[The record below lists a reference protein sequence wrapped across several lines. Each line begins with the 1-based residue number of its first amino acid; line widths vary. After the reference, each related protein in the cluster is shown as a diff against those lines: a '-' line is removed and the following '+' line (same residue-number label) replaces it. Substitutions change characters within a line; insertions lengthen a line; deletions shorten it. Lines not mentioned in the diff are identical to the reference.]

1 MNTQRRSRKSWLAP
15 DLLESLR
22 LQRAGV
28 VYALIVLALALQI
41 ITKARGQAGFLTPIN
56 VTNVLD
62 QSSLVALMAVF
73 MTVVLISGNF
83 DLSVASTAALGAAV
97 CVKLI
102 GAWGFYPALLA
113 ALVIGIACG
122 MTNGLLVQK
131 LGINAFIVTLG
142 TLTAIRGLVLVMT
155 NSRSITSDSEVLPNF
170 QEGRWQLPAW
180 VALGGGVV
188 LIAAGVSRL
197 VLQRR
202 ALPGRPPL
210 DRLTCGLLF
219 FGAAL
224 GAVALLNE
232 DYLSLTRPTWYML
245 LAAAIVILALNFT
258 VPGRRVFAVGGNA
271 EAARLSGIRV
281 DLYKIVAFT
290 LMGAAASFV
299 GVIYAGK
306 FGGINPD
313 ALTGTE
319 LTVITAAILGGTSLF
334 GGAGAVSKSVVGALI
349 LYGLNNGFNVL
360 NVGSTYQYLIQGVII
375 VAAAAIY
382 TSAGRR
388 RRVSWGRRRRSDPVE
403 ESGTAEEE
411 QVEDGA
417 RVTA

>member
-1 MNTQRRSRKSWLAP
+1 MSTQPRPRRSVFAP
-15 DLLESLR
+15 DVFEALR

-28 VYALIVLALALQI
+28 VYALLLLAVALEI
-41 ITKARGQAGFLTPIN
+41 ITKARGQPGFLTPIN

-62 QSSLVALMAVF
+62 QTSLVGLMAVF

-102 GAWGFYPALLA
+102 GPWGFYPALLA
-113 ALVIGIACG
+113 ALLAGIACG
-122 MTNGLLVQK
+122 LTNGLLVQK

-142 TLTAIRGLVLVMT
+142 TLTAIRGLVLVIT
-155 NSRSITSDSEVLPNF
+155 NSRSVTSESETLLNF
-170 QEGRWQLPAW
+170 QSGRWRLPLWAA
-180 VALGGGVV
+180 VGAGVLLVGGG
-188 LIAAGVSRL
+188 LARLALRQAGRD
-197 VLQRR
+197 
-202 ALPGRPPL
+202 GWPPL
-210 DRLTCGLLF
+210 DRLTCGLLLSGVGL
-219 FGAAL
+219 GAA
-224 GAVALLNE
+224 ALLNR
-232 DYLSLTRPTWYML
+232 DYVNLTRPTWYML
-245 LAAAIVILALNFT
+245 AAAAIVIFALNFT

-281 DLYKIVAFT
+281 DLYKVVAFT
-290 LMGAAASFV
+290 LMGLAASFV

-334 GGAGAVSKSVVGALI
+334 GGAGAVSKSIVGALI

-360 NVGSTYQYLIQGVII
+360 NIGSTYQYLIQGVII

-382 TSAGRR
+382 TSIGRTGRSRWRVR
-388 RRVSWGRRRRSDPVE
+388 RADPVVDPD
-403 ESGTAEEE
+403 TAEAEPLEE
-411 QVEDGA
+411 EA
-417 RVTA
+417 RITA

>member
-1 MNTQRRSRKSWLAP
+1 MSTRRRSPTSLFGP
-15 DLLESLR
+15 DLLETLR

-28 VYALIVLALALQI
+28 VYALILLALALEI

-62 QSSLVALMAVF
+62 QSSLVGFMAVF

-83 DLSVASTAALGAAV
+83 DLSVASTAALGGSV

-102 GAWGFYPALLA
+102 GPWGFYPALLA
-113 ALVIGIACG
+113 ALLAGIACG
-122 MTNGLLVQK
+122 VTNGLLVQK

-142 TLTAIRGLVLVMT
+142 TLTAIRGLVLVIT
-155 NSRSITSDSEVLPNF
+155 DSRSVQSSSETLF
-170 QEGRWQLPAW
+170 SFEAGRWQLPGWAAIS
-180 VALGGGVV
+180 VGVLLV
-188 LIAAGVSRL
+188 TAGAARL
-197 VLQRR
+197 LAGRR
-202 ALPGRPPL
+202 TPGAPPL
-210 DRLTCGLLF
+210 DRLTCALLV
-219 FGAAL
+219 FGAAVGLL
-224 GAVALLNE
+224 GLLND
-232 DYLSLTRPTWYML
+232 DYLNLTRPTWYML
-245 LAAAIVILALNFT
+245 AAAAVVILALNFT
-258 VPGRRVFAVGGNA
+258 VPGRRLFAVGGNA

-281 DLYKIVAFT
+281 DLYRIVAFT
-290 LMGAAASFV
+290 LMGLAASFV

-306 FGGINPD
+306 FGGMNPD

-334 GGAGAVSKSVVGALI
+334 GGAGAVSKSLVGALI

-382 TSAGRR
+382 TSAGRKR
-388 RRVSWGRRRRSDPVE
+388 RYGWRRRRTDPVVE
-403 ESGTAEEE
+403 PAVEDEEE
-411 QVEDGA
+411 QVEEGA
-417 RVTA
+417 RITA